1 MLRWN
6 QPRFSA
12 FQTHVQAN
20 VHILTLTQWILISPS
35 LPPDDPLSGC
45 PLKLGVLTGGGAGA
59 LVGTLCFGF
68 LAGIWGSIFN
78 PFRASVER
86 LRLSTAAFL

>member
-1 MLRWN
+1 MRHAARPMGRESDMLVLN
-6 QPRFSA
+6 
-12 FQTHVQAN
+12 
-20 VHILTLTQWILISPS
+20 LTQWSSPI

-45 PLKLGVLTGGGAGA
+45 PLKLGLLTGGGAGA

-86 LRLSTAAFL
+86 FRLSTAAFL

>member
-1 MLRWN
+1 MRHAAGPADHEFDMLVLN
-6 QPRFSA
+6 
-12 FQTHVQAN
+12 
-20 VHILTLTQWILISPS
+20 LTQWSPI

-45 PLKLGVLTGGGAGA
+45 PLKLGLLTGGGAEA